1 MTNMQKTEDR
11 NRRKS
16 VTGKVV
22 SNKMDKTITVQ
33 IERLEKHPRYKKYV
47 RRYTK
52 LFAHDEKGE
61 GKPGDVV
68 EIMSTRPLS
77 KLKRWRLVRIVTK
90 AKQHDSERFA
100 PEKVIESLT
109 GGKKQ

>member
-1 MTNMQKTEDR
+1 MTNMEQNQER

-16 VTGKVV
+16 VMGKVL
-22 SNKMDKTITVQ
+22 SNKMEKTISVQ

-52 LFAHDEKGE
+52 LFAHDEKRE
-61 GKPGDVV
+61 ARPGDTV
-68 EIMSTRPLS
+68 ELMSTRPLS

-90 AKQHDSERFA
+90 AKQHDAERFA

-109 GGKKQ
+109 GGKKP